1 MKLPQYIAYA
11 APSMMLAFLFAPI
24 GILQGIYAKHFGVA
38 LTTIATVLLISRL
51 FDAVTDPIIGYCS
64 DRHYAKTGT
73 RKPFIVAGGLL
84 FIVSSYFLYVPV
96 DLKTLNADTTVSTGY
111 FLIWFLLFYFAWT
124 LLEIP
129 HLAWGS
135 ELANSAKEK
144 NKIFSFRA
152 SSTLMGILLFYLI
165 PLLPFFA
172 SNEFTP
178 ETLQWTVIG
187 AGLGMLPALYCCV
200 KVIPNGVCS
209 DIGKGDTTSVW
220 ALRHEIMANKPFL
233 MFVSAFG
240 LYSAATGMWFTL
252 IFIIVDAFLNLG
264 NHFAL
269 LTLIALSL
277 SIASLGFWYWLANR
291 FGKKLAWGLGA
302 LCYGSGIGLTGF
314 LEPEQAGV
322 LGLTIVMLLA
332 YAGSTP
338 VGAMSPSLLSDIIDY
353 GRWKFGTDR
362 SATYFAFYTLVLKTS
377 AAIGGAIGLGIAGK
391 TGFDPASTT
400 HTTEAISG
408 LRLAACWLPTIVVLL
423 AVFIIALVP
432 INTHRSHIIR
442 RRLERKRKR
451 LPCEPDSSTQATTTA
466 SALKAATG

>member
-1 MKLPQYIAYA
+1 MKLPHYIAYA
-11 APSMMLAFLFAPI
+11 GPSMVLAFLFGPI
-24 GILQGIYAKHFGVA
+24 GILQGIYAKYFGVA

-51 FDAVTDPIIGYCS
+51 FDAVTDPIIGYWS

-73 RKPFIVAGGLL
+73 RKPFIIAGGLL
-84 FIVSSYFLYVPV
+84 FIISSYFLYVPV
-96 DLKTLNADTTVSTGY
+96 DLRVLNADTTVSTTY

-135 ELANSAKEK
+135 ELADSEKEK

-152 SSTLMGILLFYLI
+152 SSTLIGILLFYLI
-165 PLLPFFA
+165 PLLPFFS

-178 ETLQWTVIG
+178 ETLHWTVIG
-187 AGLGMLPALYCCV
+187 AGLLMLPALFFCV
-200 KVIPNGVCS
+200 KVIPNGVCLNVE
-209 DIGKGDTTSVW
+209 KVDTTSIW

-240 LYSAATGMWFTL
+240 LYSVATGMWFTL
-252 IFIIVDAFLNLG
+252 IFIIVDTFLNLG

-277 SIASLGFWYWLANR
+277 SIVSLGFWYWLANR

-302 LCYGSGIGLTGF
+302 VCYGSGIAFTGF
-314 LEPEQAGV
+314 LEPGQAGV
-322 LGLTIVMLLA
+322 LGLAIVMLLA

-338 VGAMSPSLLSDIIDY
+338 VAAMSPSLLSDIVDY
-353 GRWKFGTDR
+353 ARWKFGTDH
-362 SATYFAFYTLVLKTS
+362 SATYFALYTLVLKG
-377 AAIGGAIGLGIAGK
+377 ALAFGGAIGLGIAGNM
-391 TGFDPASTT
+391 GFDPASTT
-400 HTTEAISG
+400 HAREAISG
-408 LRLAACWLPTIVVLL
+408 LRLAACWLPTIVMLL

-432 INTHRSHIIR
+432 INTHRSDIIR
-442 RRLERKRKR
+442 RGLERKRKR
-451 LPCEPDSSTQATTTA
+451 LSCESDCSNQGVTAA
-466 SALKAATG
+466 SALKSVTV